1 MDEDFAPGTA
11 QAQPGRASPRRRWLA
26 EAAALAAAW
35 GLRPAGAVAL
45 AGTAGTAG
53 LAGLAGLAGA
63 AGAAGAATAS
73 GPADTTDARA
83 WRIPA
88 DFEPTRAIWI
98 GWDGAHREIGL
109 TLAREL
115 APHAVV
121 EVAARTEEAQ
131 QEAREAL
138 AAAGLQAPQVNVHR
152 MPEALYFVRDGAVFA
167 VGPQRALGIIDFAWN
182 DYGRPGWCRT
192 LHARD
197 AAAARVCEGDSPRAR
212 QDFDLALAQ
221 HLGARVLGAPLVAE
235 GGSIESNGQ
244 GLMIANAAL
253 VQQRHPGRPLAEL
266 QRLYAQLP
274 GVRKVIWLPEGLAQ
288 DPPLRATITGRHV
301 AWGTG
306 GHTDEFVRFADP
318 RTVLLA
324 WPDEAEA
331 ARHPVARLNL
341 ARMRRNFEI
350 LSRATDAAGQPLR
363 VLKLPLPRTVERR
376 VFLSASADPGWSEQ
390 WSAAWFPAHERRRE
404 GDPVMQVAISS
415 TLNFVV
421 ANGLV
426 LVPGYLEHGTP
437 RATQDRVQRVLEQA
451 FPGRRVRFMDAISLN
466 WVGGGPHC
474 ATLNEPRV
482 R

>member
-1 MDEDFAPGTA
+1 MDDDSAPAAKLPVQSGPPPT
-11 QAQPGRASPRRRWLA
+11 RRRTWLA
-26 EAAALAAAW
+26 RAGALAASACV
-35 GLRPAGAVAL
+35 LPRVTAQPVAP
-45 AGTAGTAG
+45 
-53 LAGLAGLAGA
+53 A
-63 AGAAGAATAS
+63 AG
-73 GPADTTDARA
+73 

-88 DFEPTRAIWI
+88 DFEPARAIWI
-98 GWDGAHREIGL
+98 GWDTAHREVGL

-121 EVAARTEEAQ
+121 EVAARTEEAR
-131 QEAREAL
+131 QEARDAL
-138 AAAGLQAPQVNVHR
+138 AAAGLAPPRVHVHV

-167 VGPQRALGIIDFAWN
+167 TGPDGAVGVIDFAWN
-182 DYGRPGWCRT
+182 EYGRPGWCRS
-192 LHARD
+192 LHGRQ
-197 AAAARVCEGDSPRAR
+197 AAALRACEGESARAR

-221 HLGARVLGAPLVAE
+221 HLGAQVLRSPLVAE
-235 GGSIESNGQ
+235 GGGIESNGQ

-266 QRLYAQLP
+266 QRLYTQLP
-274 GVRKVIWLPEGLAQ
+274 GVRKVIWLPAGLAQ
-288 DPPLRATITGRHV
+288 DPALRATITGRHV

-341 ARMRRNFEI
+341 ARMQRNFQV
-350 LSRATDAAGQPLR
+350 LSSATDAAGRPLR

-376 VFLSASADPGWSEQ
+376 IVLSAGADPGWSDQ

-404 GDPVMQVAISS
+404 GDTVIQVAITS

-426 LVPGYLEHGTP
+426 LVPGYTGHGTP
-437 RATQDRVQRVLEQA
+437 AATQARVQQVLEQA
-451 FPGRRVRFMDAISLN
+451 FPGRSVRFMDAITLN

-474 ATLNEPRV
+474 ATLNEPKV

>member
-1 MDEDFAPGTA
+1 MEVDSAPLAGATRTA
-11 QAQPGRASPRRRWLA
+11 RRRWLA
-26 EAAALAAAW
+26 GASALVASWVAPPALATGA
-35 GLRPAGAVAL
+35 PASAPDL
-45 AGTAGTAG
+45 
-53 LAGLAGLAGA
+53 
-63 AGAAGAATAS
+63 S
-73 GPADTTDARA
+73 G
-83 WRIPA
+83 WRLPA
-88 DFEPTRAIWI
+88 DFEPARAIWI
-98 GWDGAHREIGL
+98 GWDTAHREIAL
-109 TLAREL
+109 RLAREL

-121 EVAARTEEAQ
+121 EVAARSE
-131 QEAREAL
+131 EAREEARDAL
-138 AAAGLQAPQVNVHR
+138 ESVGLVPPRVQVHL
-152 MPEALYFVRDGAVFA
+152 MAEALYFVRDGAVFA
-167 VGPQRALGIIDFAWN
+167 TGPRGALGIVDFAWN
-182 DYGRPGWCRT
+182 DYGRPGWCRA
-192 LHARD
+192 LHPRN
-197 AAAARVCEGDSPRAR
+197 AAAARECEGTSAQAR
-212 QDFDLALAQ
+212 QDFDLELSR
-221 HLGARVLGAPLVAE
+221 HLGARLLPSALVAE
-235 GGSIESNGQ
+235 GGGIESNGQ

-274 GVRKVIWLPEGLAQ
+274 GVRKVIWLPAGLAQ
-288 DPPLRATITGRHV
+288 DPALRATITGRHV

-341 ARMRRNFEI
+341 ERMQRNLQV
-350 LSRATDAAGQPLR
+350 LSRATDVSGRPLR

-390 WSAAWFPAHERRRE
+390 WSADWFPAQERRRQ
-404 GDPVMQVAISS
+404 GDAVMQVAIAS

-437 RATQDRVQRVLEQA
+437 RATHERVQRVLEQA
-451 FPGRRVRFMDAISLN
+451 FPGRSVRFIDAITLN